1 MKAYSLDLRK
11 KINVLIY
18 EANIMKIGALLGFTV
33 VGITVL
39 VVGGLLLKEVIDKN
53 ELRTQKDLDEWVD
66 KLLAESLSRKLHY
79 SPSSIFQALNRGED
93 TELSRKITELIQSVE
108 LVFQRGSSLSTVEVF
123 LTASFQDGTSLSA
136 NTQRTWDDLPFII
149 RKEFLKSNDTRIT
162 VPWNLP
168 LVNTQSN

>member
-1 MKAYSLDLRK
+1 MKFS
-11 KINVLIY
+11 
-18 EANIMKIGALLGFTV
+18 ALLGFTV
-33 VGITVL
+33 VGTTVL
-39 VVGGLLLKEVIDKN
+39 VVGGLLLKGVIDKN

-66 KLLAESLSRKLHY
+66 KILAESLSKKLNY
-79 SPSSIFQALNRGED
+79 PPSSIYQTLTRGED
-93 TELSRKITELIQSVE
+93 VELNRKIKTLIQSVE
-108 LVFQRGSSLSTVEVF
+108 LVFQRRSSLSKVEVF

-136 NTQRTWDDLPFII
+136 NTQRVWDDLPFII